1 MGSMVLCLGA
11 SVRFGKTAA
20 RAMLVLCLIS
30 MSLAEADSVRGSKH
44 DLSTS
49 YDPISPQVCM
59 YCHTPH
65 HANNTLRGIHAPLWN
80 RVIDTTKVFTVYT
93 SPTLVNTAGN
103 PNASISVLCLGCHDG
118 SVSSG
123 TVYGLT
129 FSDKHE
135 VINGAGL
142 GERGEYPNCDRC
154 HQNIGGTE
162 KWWVGQNL
170 SNMHPISI
178 TYPTPAKSTQYHP
191 PPDMD
196 NGWPDMKLFNGKVEC
211 PTCHKVHDSAIK
223 PFLRK
228 SNDGSALCL
237 TCHIK

>member
-1 MGSMVLCLGA
+1 MGSMVLCPRPSA
-11 SVRFGKTAA
+11 RFGRAVA
-20 RAMLVLCLIS
+20 RGALMLGLIS
-30 MSLAEADSVRGSKH
+30 MSVAEADSVRGSKH

-49 YDPISPQVCM
+49 YDPISAQVCM

-65 HANNTLRGIHAPLWN
+65 HANNKLHGLHAPLWN

-93 SPTLVNTAGN
+93 SPTLVGTAEN
-103 PNASISVLCLGCHDG
+103 PNASISALCLGCHDG
-118 SVSSG
+118 TVSSG

-135 VINGAGL
+135 VINGASL

-162 KWWVGQNL
+162 SWWVGQNL

-178 TYPTPAKSTQYHP
+178 TYPTPAKSTHYNQ
-191 PPDMD
+191 PPDQN

-211 PTCHKVHDSAIK
+211 PTCHLVHDPAIK